1 MARRGTIYKKL
12 QAPRSKLQGNIK
24 SQAPKSGPIATVKFG
39 VWSSGAWILV
49 LGAFAVLT
57 TTGCASNQRSP
68 TTNQMTAPL
77 VWPAPPEVARISYVQ
92 SVLRPSD
99 IGIKFSPF
107 TRFGH
112 WITGSE
118 KGNEPLL
125 KPFGLALDEN
135 DNICLTDTGA
145 NAVCYY
151 DRDRKSVV

>member
-1 MARRGTIYKKL
+1 M
-12 QAPRSKLQGNIK
+12 
-24 SQAPKSGPIATVKFG
+24 FG
-39 VWSSGAWILV
+39 ASLE
-49 LGAFAVLT
+49 LGALGVMII
-57 TTGCASNQRSP
+57 TGCAP
-68 TTNQMTAPL
+68 TQHSRPTNQVTAPL
-77 VWPAPPEVARISYVQ
+77 VWPAPPEAARISYVQ

-135 DNICLTDTGA
+135 DDICLTE
-145 NAVCYY
+145 V
-151 DRDRKSVV
+151 